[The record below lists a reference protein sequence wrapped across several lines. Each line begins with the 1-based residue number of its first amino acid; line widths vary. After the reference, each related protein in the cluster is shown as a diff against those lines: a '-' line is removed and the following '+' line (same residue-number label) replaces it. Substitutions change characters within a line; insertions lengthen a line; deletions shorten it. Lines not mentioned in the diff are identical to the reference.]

1 MSSRK
6 LLALVSLECFAS
18 LLAWAPRTARAADAP
33 RVLFPV
39 PFAVEHE
46 LIQTDPDGSQFRTD
60 AVTDTYGGSHL
71 VSVRPGGSRVI
82 VDFARREVTE
92 VSVEKSTYWTL
103 SFSQM
108 GDLARRLAL
117 AEERPRIAKERP
129 AAALLAA
136 TPVVQVEEIDA
147 ARERQPLLA
156 GVPASRGAAR
166 HFRAS
171 VKDGPAA
178 DVWVD
183 GTVRLTPAALDALE
197 AFERDVLDAASK
209 DEVPVSSL
217 AAAARR
223 AAGGAVPVRVRRSLG
238 AGRCT
243 ADDTA
248 RALTPLA
255 AFPQKLL
262 VVGDGFRRVASPLEV
277 MVAFAE
283 EEASRDSSRLVK

>member
-1 MSSRK
+1 VNERTALAFVSRAC
-6 LLALVSLECFAS
+6 LAS
-18 LLAWAPRTARAADAP
+18 LLVAAPRAASAADAP
-33 RVLFPV
+33 GVLFPV
-39 PFAVEHE
+39 SFTVEHT
-46 LIQTDPDGSQFRTD
+46 LVQTDTDGSVFRTD

-108 GDLARRLAL
+108 GDLARRLAV
-117 AEERPRIAKERP
+117 AEERPMIAKQRP
-129 AAALLAA
+129 AVTA
-136 TPVVQVEEIDA
+136 TTASPAVKVEEIDP
-147 ARERQPLLA
+147 ARERQPLAA
-156 GVPASRGAAR
+156 GLPVSRLGTR

-171 VKDGPAA
+171 VEGGPAA

-197 AFERDVLDAASK
+197 AFERDVFGAASK
-209 DEVPVSSL
+209 DEVPMSSL

-223 AAGGAVPVRVRRSLG
+223 AAGGAVPVRIRRSLG
-238 AGRCT
+238 ADRGMS
-243 ADDTA
+243 DDTA
-248 RALTPLA
+248 LSLTPLP

-262 VVGDGFRRVASPLEV
+262 VVEDGFRRVASPLEV

-283 EEASRDSSRLVK
+283 EEALRDSSRLVK

>member
-1 MSSRK
+1 MLALAFA
-6 LLALVSLECFAS
+6 LLALCAAL
-18 LLAWAPRTARAADAP
+18 APRSARAADAP
-33 RVLFPV
+33 GVLFPV
-39 PFAVEHE
+39 SFTVEHA
-46 LIQTDPDGSQFRTD
+46 LVQTEPDGSQFRTD
-60 AVTDTYGGSHL
+60 AVTDTYGGSHF

-108 GDLARRLAL
+108 GDLARRLAV
-117 AEERPRIAKERP
+117 AEERPMIAKGRQP
-129 AAALLAA
+129 AALATA
-136 TPVVQVEEIDA
+136 PPVVKVEEIDG
-147 ARERQPLLA
+147 ARERQPLA
-156 GVPASRGAAR
+156 ESFPAARVGTR

-171 VKDGPAA
+171 VENGPAA
-178 DVWVD
+178 DIWVD

-197 AFERDVLDAASK
+197 AFERDVFGAASK
-209 DEVPVSSL
+209 DEVPMSSL

-223 AAGGAVPVRVRRSLG
+223 AAGGAVPVRIRHSLG
-238 AGRCT
+238 ADRGMS
-243 ADDTA
+243 DDTA
-248 RALTPLA
+248 LSLTPLP

-283 EEASRDSSRLVK
+283 EEALRDSSRLVK

>member
-1 MSSRK
+1 MRRLRAVVSR
-6 LLALVSLECFAS
+6 ACFAS
-18 LLAWAPRTARAADAP
+18 LLLEAPRAARAADAP
-33 RVLFPV
+33 GVLFPV
-39 PFAVEHE
+39 SFTVEHA

-82 VDFARREVTE
+82 VDFARREITE

-108 GDLARRLAL
+108 GDLARRLA
-117 AEERPRIAKERP
+117 AADDRPMVARERPP
-129 AAALLAA
+129 AALRA
-136 TPVVQVEEIDA
+136 TAPVVRVEEIDSG
-147 ARERQPLLA
+147 RERQPLAA
-156 GVPASRGAAR
+156 GLPVSRAGTR

-171 VKDGPAA
+171 VENGSAA

-197 AFERDVLDAASK
+197 AFERDVLGAASK
-209 DEVPVSSL
+209 DVVPVSAL

-223 AAGGAVPVRVRRSLG
+223 AASGAVPVRVRRSLG
-238 AGRCT
+238 ADRGT
-243 ADDTA
+243 SDDTA
-248 RALTPLA
+248 VSLTPLP

-262 VVGDGFRRVASPLEV
+262 VVGDGFLRVASPLEV

>member
-1 MSSRK
+1 MKKLVVASLC
-6 LLALVSLECFAS
+6 LLALFAV
-18 LLAWAPRTARAADAP
+18 AAPASDAP
-33 RVLFPV
+33 GVLFPV
-39 PFAVEHE
+39 SFSVEHA
-46 LIQTDPDGSQFRTD
+46 LVQTGLDGSEFRTD

-82 VDFARREVTE
+82 VDFARRELTE

-108 GDLARRLAL
+108 GDLSRRLAA
-117 AEERPRIAKERP
+117 AEERPTIAKDRRASVSP
-129 AAALLAA
+129 AP
-136 TPVVQVEEIDA
+136 PVVKVEEIDA
-147 ARERQPLLA
+147 ARERQALA
-156 GVPASRGAAR
+156 TGLPASRAGVR

-171 VKDGPAA
+171 VEGGPIA

-183 GTVRLTPAALDALE
+183 GTLRLTPAALDALE
-197 AFERDVLDAASK
+197 SFERDVLGSASRG
-209 DEVPVSSL
+209 EVNVSSL

-238 AGRCT
+238 ADRGT
-243 ADDTA
+243 SDDTA
-248 RALTPLA
+248 LSLTPLP

-283 EEASRDSSRLVK
+283 EEASHDSSRLVK